1 MGVRSAEQLMSWTT
15 TQRSFKVLTTTLVR
29 NDSAPKL
36 NHDTT
41 RPSAT
46 FASDDFNGAKL
57 LKAVTREFAE
67 MVDGLAPLRALG
79 RAASTSMEFV
89 TGRRPSADLSTYRKK
104 ASPAVKAGQSFEVSD
119 HGRKAESYET
129 LVQDIK
135 DVNTD
140 LDGTPQALVVH
151 LLSATRLPRL
161 HQLNRSSISPF
172 VVMWA
177 IDHRGRVV
185 GEKATWAPRR
195 ETREPV
201 WNCAHDLKLPP
212 MPYKEL
218 KRSLLHVE
226 LWDHDM
232 LLPPNPIGQVRL
244 GCFQP
249 PRKIC

>member
-1 MGVRSAEQLMSWTT
+1 
-15 TQRSFKVLTTTLVR
+15 
-29 NDSAPKL
+29 
-36 NHDTT
+36 
-41 RPSAT
+41 
-46 FASDDFNGAKL
+46 
-57 LKAVTREFAE
+57 
-67 MVDGLAPLRALG
+67 MVDGLAPLRALT

-244 GCFQP
+244 GCFNATLQHTHNHHAKYADASLSARRSTCLCSLCSP
-249 PRKIC
+249 TCPSPSRSRHHTSASLLPSVRTALSR

>member
-1 MGVRSAEQLMSWTT
+1 
-15 TQRSFKVLTTTLVR
+15 
-29 NDSAPKL
+29 
-36 NHDTT
+36 
-41 RPSAT
+41 
-46 FASDDFNGAKL
+46 
-57 LKAVTREFAE
+57 
-67 MVDGLAPLRALG
+67 MVDGLGPLRALG